1 MKGKK
6 RRQRG
11 KLTAISLT
19 TTCTDGLHL
28 QSQRAQCTITIQ
40 WICMSRVELRWNDLC
55 HVCGTTSGWRPH
67 HRPPQATR
75 MQTTLVCLRKKTDY
89 DFLAFQIICAPR
101 SAADALSRSY
111 SIPAFGRL
119 GTISL
124 QAWPILLLPSHKL
137 VSPRR
142 GQGTDE
148 LRTSFLTL
156 LSFKSGQMSVI
167 LPSPL
172 RAW

>member
-1 MKGKK
+1 MKSH
-6 RRQRG
+6 QSNQ
-11 KLTAISLT
+11 APAQ
-19 TTCTDGLHL
+19 TDYTYRDSI
-28 QSQRAQCTITIQ
+28 SQRAQCTITIQ

-55 HVCGTTSGWRPH
+55 HIRGTTSGWRPH
-67 HRPPQATR
+67 HTQPRATR
-75 MQTTLVCLRKKTDY
+75 VQTTLMCLRKKPDY
-89 DFLAFQIICAPR
+89 DFLAFQIFSAPR
-101 SAADALSRSY
+101 SAADALSHSC
-111 SIPAFGRL
+111 SIPASGRL

-137 VSPRR
+137 VPPRQ

-148 LRTSFLTL
+148 PRTSFLTL

-172 RAW
+172 RPW